1 MQSRP
6 SIEKSSIEEILD
18 IRLLS
23 QAQACNMEMMLKMGE
38 LGLRC
43 VEKMPKNRP
52 TMAWVWQ
59 ELEDTLHLVD
69 NSSTSKQ
76 PWRSSGRATSK
87 IAPPTE
93 RVHHRSLDQDFS
105 QSFVSIDG
113 VGFQK
118 FRIEMDSVSLQSSS
132 SLRCFEFNTN
142 DGVEVDKKNLT
153 PVTEETSN
161 HSVFKL

>member
-1 MQSRP
+1 MQARP

-18 IRLLS
+18 ISLLS

-52 TMAWVWQ
+52 TMARVWQ

-69 NSSTSKQ
+69 NSTHKQ

-87 IAPPTE
+87 FAPPTE
-93 RVHHRSLDQDFS
+93 RVHHRSLDKDFS

-118 FRIEMDSVSLQSSS
+118 FRIEMDSFHCKV
-132 SLRCFEFNTN
+132 
-142 DGVEVDKKNLT
+142 VAA
-153 PVTEETSN
+153 
-161 HSVFKL
+161 